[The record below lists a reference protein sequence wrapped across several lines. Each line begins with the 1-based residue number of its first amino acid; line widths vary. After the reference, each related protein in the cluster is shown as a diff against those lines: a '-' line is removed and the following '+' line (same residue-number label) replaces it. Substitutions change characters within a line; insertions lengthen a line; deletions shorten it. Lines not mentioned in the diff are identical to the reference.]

1 MPNSICPL
9 SAPLVISTATYW
21 ERRAGTIG
29 SLSLAV
35 LLQIYWCWVKT
46 EQNKQEEAKNMHSQ
60 TLLGS
65 TSAPRRDVVSS
76 FFIQSPLSDK
86 PLFQSLLA
94 NLTVRHCQ
102 KAKWNTLKT
111 TERLLPAQGDPR
123 GEDACGSSHGMP
135 GEGGRLL
142 LPRCKKPTGWD
153 LSLLG
158 TEPTQS
164 LNIHWSGTTTSN

>member
-46 EQNKQEEAKNMHSQ
+46 EQNKQEAKNMHSQ

-86 PLFQSLLA
+86 PLFQLLLA

-142 LPRCKKPTGWD
+142 LPRCKKTNW
-153 LSLLG
+153 LG
-158 TEPTQS
+158 SQFVG
-164 LNIHWSGTTTSN
+164 HWTDTILKHPLVRNHHF

>member
-21 ERRAGTIG
+21 ERRAGTTG

-102 KAKWNTLKT
+102 KNQMKHSKNHRKTPSSPEGSPRWGCLWVLPWDARWGRETAPSTLQKT
-111 TERLLPAQGDPR
+111 NWL
-123 GEDACGSSHGMP
+123 GSQFVG
-135 GEGGRLL
+135 
-142 LPRCKKPTGWD
+142 
-153 LSLLG
+153 
-158 TEPTQS
+158 
-164 LNIHWSGTTTSN
+164 HWTDTILKHPLVRNHHF